1 MYSASIIALVAAFG
15 SASAFV
21 PGAFTGSQLQSVKS
35 TSSLN
40 MKQDSG
46 PAINSLEEMSGATAP
61 LPYWDPLGFSTKVD
75 DQELQKYREAEIKH
89 GRVAMLAAL
98 GMIVQEQ
105 FHPFFGTAD
114 QQLGPAAFHLQEVG
128 VNYPQ
133 LPLILLGGIAAV
145 EAATI
150 NKGWSKQNYK
160 EEGLGEG
167 FVANLKTDYF
177 PGDLGFDPLGL
188 YPSDPQGLT
197 DIRNKELN
205 NGRLAM
211 ISIWGMWAQELVDK
225 LTLGE
230 HFARHG
236 LGPSVAEM
244 PLEQASNAVA
254 SLSQ

>member
-1 MYSASIIALVAAFG
+1 MG
-15 SASAFV
+15 Q
-21 PGAFTGSQLQSVKS
+21 QLQSVKS
-35 TSSLN
+35 SSAMN
-40 MKQDSG
+40 MKQGSG

-61 LPYWDPLGFSTKVD
+61 VPYWDPLGLAAKVD

-114 QQLGPAAFHLQEVG
+114 QDIGPAAFHLQKVG
-128 VNYPQ
+128 LNF
-133 LPLILLGGIAAV
+133 PLAPFALLAGIAAV
-145 EAATI
+145 EAFTI
-150 NKGWSKQNYK
+150 GKGWSKQDYK

-167 FVANLKTDYF
+167 FVANLKEDYF

-188 YPSDPQGLT
+188 YPQNPQGRT

-236 LGPSVAEM
+236 LGPAVAEM
-244 PLEQASNAVA
+244 PLEQASNAVQ
-254 SLSQ
+254 SLS